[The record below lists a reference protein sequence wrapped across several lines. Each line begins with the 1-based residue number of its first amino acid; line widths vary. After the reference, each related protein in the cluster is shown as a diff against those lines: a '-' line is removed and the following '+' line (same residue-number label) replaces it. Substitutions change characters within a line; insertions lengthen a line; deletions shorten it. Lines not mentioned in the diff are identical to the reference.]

1 MDGSVPSGDR
11 RDSNPRVP
19 DPQPGAPTAALLPPC
34 DVVYP
39 VEVLPLPPPPY
50 EGGALLMS

>member
-39 VEVLPLPPPPY
+39 VEVLPFRLRLMKA
-50 EGGALLMS
+50 ALC